1 VETRGSV
8 YSAGPMAPLDYQ
20 EPHLRTRLA
29 FMGIKDMTFIRA
41 QGLGIGPGARA
52 KGLATARTE
61 MAAA

>member
-1 VETRGSV
+1 VETRGGI
-8 YSAGPMAPLDYQ
+8 YSTGPMAPLDYQ

-41 QGLGIGPGARA
+41 QGLGMGPGARA

>member
-1 VETRGSV
+1 
-8 YSAGPMAPLDYQ
+8 
-20 EPHLRTRLA
+20 
-29 FMGIKDMTFIRA
+29 MGIKDMTFIRA